1 MDVVVEP
8 PEGSDY
14 VKTAHRIGT
23 LGNYSLAWVQPPHTF
38 DRSPHSI
45 EDKEVA
51 SLPLV
56 ATEVTSSGG
65 QPQPLLGVVYADSP
79 LGGPG
84 RSGRVLS
91 TVSVAVSGIV
101 TLVHDYFKDKK
112 HCSCG
117 SMVFA
122 KPMDSAEPGPPQI
135 MVAAEK
141 PEPAEQWR
149 RVGMLLEVG
158 GCGDARILLQVG
170 ID

>member
-14 VKTAHRIGT
+14 VKTAHQIGT
-23 LGNYSLAWVQPPHTF
+23 LTNYSLAWVQPPHKF

-56 ATEVTSSGG
+56 ATEVKSKE
-65 QPQPLLGVVYADSP
+65 QPQPLMGVVYADSP

-84 RSGRVLS
+84 PSGRELS

-101 TLVHDYFKDKK
+101 TLVHDFFKDKK

-122 KPMDSAEPGPPQI
+122 KPMDSEEPGPPQI
-135 MVAAEK
+135 IVAAEK
-141 PEPAEQWR
+141 PEPAGQWR

-158 GCGDARILLQVG
+158 GYGDARILLQIG